1 MKNTAEKRKK
11 GPLDDGPRVSD
22 RVEQTRVNP
31 NSLIDELLKNTN
43 LDQLEETA
51 ESKLFFRKKIFKHIL
66 IILFSIPASGLQLFI
81 GKDGTTSLGKSRASD
96 GNYKQV
102 VMANP
107 R

>member
-51 ESKLFFRKKIFKHIL
+51 ESKLFFRKKKYSNIF
-66 IILFSIPASGLQLFI
+66 
-81 GKDGTTSLGKSRASD
+81 
-96 GNYKQV
+96 
-102 VMANP
+102 
-107 R
+107 